1 MKTASALVSM
11 LGLALGCNLAS
22 ADWPLFRGN
31 PLQTGVAKEALPD
44 KLEVLW
50 KIKFDDAVEGTA
62 AIVKDTV
69 YVGSY
74 DQHLYALDLQDGKIK
89 WKYKAGAFKAPPSVY
104 EGAVYVGDEEGMFH
118 CVDAATGKKRWNF
131 ETGGEITG
139 GANFA
144 GDRVL
149 FGSHDSTLY
158 CLDRKEGK
166 LLWKVKTEGPV
177 NGSALVVGKL
187 TFVAGCDSM
196 LHIIEWETGKDIF
209 QIDLQGQA
217 AATAAVAGDQLYV
230 GTMTNFVQSVDLT
243 KKALAWSYES
253 KRGQPFFASAA
264 VTDKLVIAGGR
275 DKLLHALDRVKGE
288 PLWTFPTKGRIDSSP
303 VVAGPRAYFGSTDG
317 HLYVVNVADGR
328 EVQKLELGRSILA
341 GPAVAHGRL
350 VVGTTDG
357 SLVCLGKKEPMGGST
372 VVD

>member
-1 MKTASALVSM
+1 MKTAGALVSM
-11 LGLALGCNLAS
+11 LGLALGCNLAA

-31 PLQTGVAKEALPD
+31 ALQTGVAKEALPD
-44 KLEVLW
+44 KLDVLW
-50 KIKFDDAVEGTA
+50 KIKLDDGVEGTA

-74 DQHLYALDLQDGKIK
+74 DQHLYALDLQDGAIK
-89 WKYKAGAFKAPPSVY
+89 WKYKAGAFRAPPSVHD
-104 EGAVYVGDEEGMFH
+104 GVVYVGDEDGMFH
-118 CVDAATGKKRWNF
+118 AVDAATGKQRWTF

-158 CLDRKEGK
+158 CVDRKEGK

-177 NGSALVVGKL
+177 NGSALVAGKL

-196 LHIIEWETGKDIF
+196 LHIVEWETGKDVF

-217 AATAAVAGDQLYV
+217 AATAAVVGDQLYV
-230 GTMTNFVQSVDLT
+230 GTMTNYVVAVDLT
-243 KKALAWSYES
+243 KKSLAWSYES

-275 DKLLHALDRVKGE
+275 DRLLHGLDRIEGAA
-288 PLWTFPTKGRIDSSP
+288 LWTFPTKGRIDSSP

-317 HLYVVNVADGR
+317 FLYVVNVADGKQ
-328 EVQKLELGRSILA
+328 VQKFELGRSVLA

-350 VVGTTDG
+350 VIGTTDDWV
-357 SLVCLGKKEPMGGST
+357 VCLGRKE
-372 VVD
+372 